1 MREISRENP
10 ELMFVTLLA
19 CALDVNTGELIYCN
33 AGHEA
38 PYVLPAAAR
47 SAIPL
52 SGGGGPPLC
61 ALEDFPYESARHR
74 ISPGESIVLVSDG
87 VTEAMNPRGELFG
100 RSQLEQLLASMPGSL
115 TAEERVIAVRNAV
128 REFAAGA
135 EMADDLTILAVR
147 WLGKQ

>member
-1 MREISRENP
+1 M
-10 ELMFVTLLA
+10 
-19 CALDVNTGELIYCN
+19 
-33 AGHEA
+33 
-38 PYVLPAAAR
+38 
-47 SAIPL
+47 
-52 SGGGGPPLC
+52 
-61 ALEDFPYESARHR
+61 
-74 ISPGESIVLVSDG
+74 LVSDG

-100 RSQLEQLLASMPGSL
+100 RSQLEQLLASMPDLL